1 MAIESPPWHEA
12 DDFWETLGPVFFE
25 AGRWQSAPGEIEQI
39 IDLAAIAPGATV
51 LDLCCGPGR
60 HALELARRGFAV
72 TGVDRTASYLKIAQ
86 GEADDLSIEFVQA
99 DMREFCRPG
108 AFSVALN
115 LYSSFGYF
123 DDQADDRLVVENLYR
138 SLAPGGVLMIDLL
151 SKEVLARN
159 QFHRNW
165 IEWDGG
171 FLLESSQVQRD
182 WTWLQNRWIVITQ
195 DGVGEYLWGHRLYA
209 ASELSALLQSA
220 GFSQVKLYGDL
231 AGAPYNQ
238 AASRLVAVA
247 RKPL

>member
-1 MAIESPPWHEA
+1 MEIPQWHEA

-25 AGRWQSAPGEIEQI
+25 AGRWASAPGEIDQI
-39 IDLAAIAPGATV
+39 IDLASIAPGAAV

-72 TGVDRTASYLKIAQ
+72 TGVDRTASYLEIAR
-86 GEADDLSIEFVQA
+86 GEAADLPIEFAQA
-99 DMREFCRPG
+99 DMREFCRSE

-123 DDQADDRLVVENLYR
+123 DDPADDRLVVDNLYH

-171 FLLESSQVQRD
+171 FLLESSQFQRD

-195 DGVGEYLWGHRLYA
+195 DGIGEYVRGHRLYA
-209 ASELSALLQSA
+209 ASELSALLTSA
-220 GFSQVKLYGDL
+220 GFAKITLYGDL

-247 RKPL
+247 HKPL